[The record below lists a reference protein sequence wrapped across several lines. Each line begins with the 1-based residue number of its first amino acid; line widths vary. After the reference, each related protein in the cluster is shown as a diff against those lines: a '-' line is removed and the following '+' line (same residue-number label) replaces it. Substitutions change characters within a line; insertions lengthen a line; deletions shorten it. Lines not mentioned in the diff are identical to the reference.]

1 MISRHIYLLVVFS
14 ECLQYFL
21 NESQLESVDGV
32 HISVSSL
39 DGITSMCI
47 SRATNSTQI
56 DIIIVLDIM
65 TASSPWYCIQWNNH
79 YSNLLSFYDELLC
92 NETFAD
98 VTLVLANNVIVKC
111 HKLVL
116 VTCSNYFRTLFL
128 DFPCM
133 HQTVVLKDIKYSEMK
148 IILEFMYHGKTNV
161 KKDQM
166 GDLLKVAEA
175 LQVKGL
181 MIEDSSRSKNSAI
194 HDPCH
199 GNAVNT
205 MPPSVININIIDE
218 PTHSNSNLSLHSSA
232 GYSTTHSYADVYMS
246 KDENSSPQ
254 SCVKVPITIK

>member
-1 MISRHIYLLVVFS
+1 
-14 ECLQYFL
+14 
-21 NESQLESVDGV
+21 
-32 HISVSSL
+32 
-39 DGITSMCI
+39 
-47 SRATNSTQI
+47 
-56 DIIIVLDIM
+56 M

-98 VTLVLANNVIVKC
+98 VTLVLANNVRVKC

-116 VTCSNYFRTLFL
+116 ATCSNYFRTLFL
-128 DFPCM
+128 NLPCM

-148 IILEFMYHGKTNV
+148 MILEFMYHGKTNV

-166 GDLLKVAEA
+166 SDLLKVAET

-181 MIEDSSRSKNSAI
+181 IIEDSSRNKNSAM

-199 GNAVNT
+199 GDAVNT
-205 MPPSVININIIDE
+205 MSSSVININIIEE
-218 PTHSNSNLSLHSSA
+218 PAHSNSNLSLHSSA
-232 GYSTTHSYADVYMS
+232 GYLTTHSYADISYMS

-254 SCVKVPITIK
+254 SCVKVQLSNDKLDINL